1 MLRTGEGKS
10 RTKTPESSSFRV
22 EPVQCRSWFN
32 WLGSTNVWVWVV
44 PWVRVTYRRLTY
56 LCTLRMGLVF
66 WDTRTDRVQDVGT
79 SEVVMDETRSES
91 CMLGSSKEYC
101 VYPMT
106 EPSERRRG
114 VIPSPG
120 IFVSVSTSKN
130 PFTTKLPHE
139 SPLWVS
145 PHSPRPLPS
154 PSSSHSYSP
163 L

>member
-1 MLRTGEGKS
+1 
-10 RTKTPESSSFRV
+10 
-22 EPVQCRSWFN
+22 
-32 WLGSTNVWVWVV
+32 
-44 PWVRVTYRRLTY
+44 
-56 LCTLRMGLVF
+56 
-66 WDTRTDRVQDVGT
+66 
-79 SEVVMDETRSES
+79 MDETRSES

-163 L
+163 LQVGVELGDPTGPRVSRGSSSRTGLRCPDPTICGGGVWIVDNRCYGGLIPFSPEHWRVWRSEVPSHVYTR